1 MSGNP
6 YQKVMTM
13 LPKSALTLAV
23 FLLIPAVSVHAGPAW
38 SEGVGA
44 KVAPGLDSSVV
55 REHLADALWE
65 RVEGCA
71 KTIAAG
77 APNQV
82 LVVGC
87 GGQYAADEIFEW
99 KNGRFVPEST
109 GSVMLAFRM
118 DGMFV
123 KEAARVASR
132 ASWLAIDG
140 VAGKVFAIGPDST
153 VYSRPWASPYAH
165 HQWSQFVGA
174 QSYTIPA
181 QMTAIAA
188 GGGHSNGDLW
198 AISAQPG
205 GPGGNKIYTSEPCS
219 ALDAIVAGRCWKGV
233 DGAAQKVAIGN
244 AVWVISTDGGI
255 FRRDGNA
262 WTKIDGCAR
271 DIAANGE
278 HVYVVGCDGDNGGG
292 IVYKRLNDK
301 WVSTRQ
307 HAKTLAVD
315 AAGTPWLVKATGQI
329 FRKKTAN
336 PDPIR

>member
-1 MSGNP
+1 
-6 YQKVMTM
+6 M

-23 FLLIPAVSVHAGPAW
+23 FLLMPAVSSHAGPDW
-38 SEGVGA
+38 SGGMGA
-44 KVAPGLDSSVV
+44 SVAPGLNGSAA
-55 REHLADALWE
+55 REYLADALWE
-65 RVEGCA
+65 RVDGCA
-71 KTIAAG
+71 RTIAAG

-82 LVVGC
+82 LIVGC
-87 GGQYAADEIFEW
+87 GGQYAANEIHEW
-99 KNGRFVPEST
+99 KHGRFLPEPA

-123 KEAARVASR
+123 KETARVASR

-140 VAGKVFAIGPDST
+140 VAGRVFAIGPDST

-165 HQWSQFVGA
+165 HQWTQFVGA

-188 GGGHSNGDLW
+188 GGGRSGGDLW

-205 GPGGNKIYTSEPCS
+205 GPGGNRIYTSEPCS
-219 ALDAIVAGRCWKGV
+219 ALDRIVAGRCWKGV

-244 AVWVISTDGGI
+244 AVWVISSDGGI
-255 FRRDGNA
+255 FRRDGPA

-278 HVYVVGCDGDNGGG
+278 HVYVVGCDSGNNEGT
-292 IVYKRLNDK
+292 VHRRFNDT

-307 HAKTLAVD
+307 RARTLAVD
-315 AAGTPWLVKATGQI
+315 AAGTPWLVKASGQI
-329 FRKKTAN
+329 FRRKTAS